1 MSNHATKSNL
11 KNETK
16 VYTSKFDKKAD
27 LVSLGATVD
36 KLDKLDVDNLKLA
49 SIDLKK
55 LSDAVEKEVV

>member
-1 MSNHATKSNL
+1 MSYHATISNL

-16 VYTSKFDKKAD
+16 VYTSKFDIKAD
-27 LVSLGATVD
+27 LVSLEATVD

-49 SIDLKK
+49 SIDLKE